1 MTSALF
7 KYNNSVTSH
16 LQACKNKRI
25 DVERLERDR
34 HVDAPPLVVVAYR
47 EDGYAYPFPGLCA
60 YEFHYFGYRPEVFAV
75 DIGKAAS
82 VMRQCRKDFV
92 VS

>member
-25 DVERLERDR
+25 DVCGGFSSFYENSGSVYCLPSRCNCD
-34 HVDAPPLVVVAYR
+34 VPS
-47 EDGYAYPFPGLCA
+47 GLNVTGTSML
-60 YEFHYFGYRPEVFAV
+60 HPWL
-75 DIGKAAS
+75 
-82 VMRQCRKDFV
+82 
-92 VS
+92 